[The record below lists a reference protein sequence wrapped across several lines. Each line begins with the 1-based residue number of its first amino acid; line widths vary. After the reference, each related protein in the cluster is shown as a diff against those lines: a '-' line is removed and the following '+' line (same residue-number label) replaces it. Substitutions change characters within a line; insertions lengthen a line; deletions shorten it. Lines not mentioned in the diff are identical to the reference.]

1 MNVISR
7 IAGGYNEN
15 GRNYVKIENSTHGF
29 AGVYQTIY
37 VDDTVSLE
45 LYFYSRG
52 KVESGEMEIRIYD
65 DDLQNLLYSHKY
77 DAPSNEWYKNTI
89 IIPPVKGQNKV
100 ALIMGLNGI
109 GSIDLDESSCMPTNN
124 VLGVRRE
131 YYDLL
136 KDWDM
141 GIFRYPGGSFADTY
155 ASFWH
160 YGVGDID
167 KRYSPNIDPPP
178 LRLSQRFDFGTIEF
192 LNFCKL
198 INTVPHIT
206 ANYYN
211 GWPELAGEW
220 VEYCNGDTNTPFGK
234 LRMEHGYEEPF
245 DVKYWEVIAERIRKS
260 IGAERTF
267 GEDIHDEA
275 KLLESLHR
283 IAEILDKRIKKSNS
297 SGKTLTLK
305 IKYFDFE
312 ITTRSKTVFYPI
324 SDISEVLTLAQEL
337 FYTPK
342 APYKRVRLLG
352 LSLSN
357 LDNHEI
363 NIGDQ
368 LKLNFQEIHQ

>member
-1 MNVISR
+1 MERKIIHIDMDAFFVAVEQRDNPSLRGKPVVVGSPRKRGVIAAASYEARKYGIFSAMPSIVAARKCKDLIFVPGRFHAYKEASEQIMQVFYEYTDQVEPLSLDEAYLDVTTNKMDNPSATNIAKEIKIR
-7 IAGGYNEN
+7 IKESTELTASAGVSFNKFLAKVGSDFNKPDGLCVITPALATKFIEAL
-15 GRNYVKIENSTHGF
+15 KIEKF
-29 AGVYQTIY
+29 PGV
-37 VDDTVSLE
+37 
-45 LYFYSRG
+45 G
-52 KVESGEMEIRIYD
+52 KVTAGKLHELGISTGK
-65 DDLQNLLYSHKY
+65 DLK
-77 DAPSNEWYKNTI
+77 K
-89 IIPPVKGQNKV
+89 
-100 ALIMGLNGI
+100 
-109 GSIDLDESSCMPTNN
+109 
-124 VLGVRRE
+124 
-131 YYDLL
+131 
-136 KDWDM
+136 
-141 GIFRYPGGSFADTY
+141 
-155 ASFWH
+155 
-160 YGVGDID
+160 
-167 KRYSPNIDPPP
+167 
-178 LRLSQRFDFGTIEF
+178 LSQSS
-192 LNFCKL
+192 L
-198 INTVPHIT
+198 INQ
-206 ANYYN
+206 
-211 GWPELAGEW
+211 
-220 VEYCNGDTNTPFGK
+220 FGK
-234 LRMEHGYEEPF
+234 FGEYLFNMSHGI
-245 DVKYWEVIAERIRKS
+245 DNREVIAERIRKS